1 MLLLLF
7 HSIMVVHKI
16 LVLRVQVRLLLEQL
30 LVVMTITD
38 VKHITIKTPQVG
50 IVYVLACGFCVS
62 TDYGCRH
69 LASTI
74 KPYNILDNA
83 RK

>member
-1 MLLLLF
+1 
-7 HSIMVVHKI
+7 
-16 LVLRVQVRLLLEQL
+16 
-30 LVVMTITD
+30 MTITN
-38 VKHITIKTPQVG
+38 VKYIIIKTPQVG

-83 RK
+83 RE